1 MNLTFFRTFSLLLY
15 IISFSSIISK
25 NNLRKNKILKDEN
38 SKLLFVWEQFRHGAR
53 GPWISVDPITGLDF
67 IGEKWIGEGE
77 LTPLGSRMH
86 YLLGVSMK
94 KKYKNFLSEQFNPNE
109 IFIISTDVNRTIMSS
124 YAHLQG
130 MYNNLTVPLLNE
142 KQLITS
148 NILNSNYSENIT
160 IKINEL
166 KNNSVQNGIN
176 LFPVYLYPNDYGKEN
191 LLYEPDICPNI
202 VPYREKAQNSETM
215 KKIYSETSEKLNKTF
230 GEYIFEYM
238 NISGVNNPYYLWNTT
253 NMYYIGDTFISDYT
267 DGRKMQTLRDTGIDM
282 ESFYENSL
290 NLSSL
295 ETYFGYFGNPL
306 EITCYL
312 QVSPMFRSIFNY
324 MDMRINLDKNG
335 EGDKIISKS
344 PKFVMVAGHD
354 TTLGAIDLF
363 LKKEFGIEYEH
374 AVYGS
379 SQIYEL
385 WKNETNGKY
394 FIKYLV
400 NQEQKAEFDFDYFK
414 EKVSKKIYTEK
425 EIIEICDG
433 VDDKEQEKE
442 KEKKEDNEAF
452 KILFFISLGLV
463 IICLIILGYIL
474 LFRYKKNNKHKK

>member
-202 VPYREKAQNSETM
+202 VTYRDRAQNSETM
-215 KKIYSETSEKLNKTF
+215 KKIYSETSEKLNKTYGKEIYKF
-230 GEYIFEYM
+230 M
-238 NISGVNNPYYLWNTT
+238 NISGDPYYLWNTT
-253 NMYYIGDTFISDYT
+253 NMYYIGDTFISDYI
-267 DGRKMQTLRDTGIDM
+267 DGRKMKRLRDTGIDM

-312 QVSPMFRSIFNY
+312 QMSPIFRSIFNY
-324 MDMRINLDKNG
+324 MEMRINLDKN
-335 EGDKIISKS
+335 
-344 PKFVMVAGHD
+344 
-354 TTLGAIDLF
+354 
-363 LKKEFGIEYEH
+363 
-374 AVYGS
+374 
-379 SQIYEL
+379 
-385 WKNETNGKY
+385 
-394 FIKYLV
+394 
-400 NQEQKAEFDFDYFK
+400 
-414 EKVSKKIYTEK
+414 
-425 EIIEICDG
+425 
-433 VDDKEQEKE
+433 
-442 KEKKEDNEAF
+442 
-452 KILFFISLGLV
+452 
-463 IICLIILGYIL
+463 
-474 LFRYKKNNKHKK
+474 